1 MVAAAVVLAACGEP
15 AAVSGPGRE
24 SSEQGSP
31 AAEQPNATSGQ
42 ASQAAWR
49 SADDGAA
56 IVEADRIGVRMVD
69 LTISSPAVGDAMVR
83 LLLPAQFDAQ
93 PGRTWPVLYLL
104 HGAGGSHLDWTLYTD
119 VETLT
124 ASTDLLIVM
133 PDGGS
138 RSWYADAWNGGRGG
152 PPMWETFHVT
162 EMRQLLE
169 RNWGASDRR
178 AVAGLSMGGLGAMSY
193 LGRHP
198 DLFVGAASF
207 SGVLDPLGAGPIQGG
222 STAFGDPVAQVDNW
236 KAHDPR
242 YLVPAM
248 KGHTIYVAYGDGRP
262 GPLDS
267 GLGEQVDETERW
279 IQPQNQAFVA
289 ELNLVGVAATV
300 DAYGPGTHS
309 WPYWERGLHA
319 ALPLLLEAL
328 GSGS

>member
-1 MVAAAVVLAACGEP
+1 MAAGAILLAACGEP
-15 AAVSGPGRE
+15 AAVIGP
-24 SSEQGSP
+24 S
-31 AAEQPNATSGQ
+31 AASFEQ
-42 ASQAAWR
+42 ASQSAWR
-49 SADDGAA
+49 PADDGAA
-56 IVEADRIGVRMVD
+56 ITAADRVGVRMVD

-104 HGAGGSHLDWTLYTD
+104 HGAGGSHLDWTVYTD
-119 VETLT
+119 LETLT
-124 ASTDLLIVM
+124 ASADLLIAM
-133 PDGGS
+133 PDGGN

-169 RNWGASDRR
+169 RNWRASDRR
-178 AVAGLSMGGLGAMSY
+178 ALAGLSMGGLGAMSY

-207 SGVLDPLGAGPIQGG
+207 SGVLDPLAAGPIEGG
-222 STAFGDPVAQVDNW
+222 VTAFGDPETQVDNW

-248 KGHTIYVAYGDGRP
+248 QGHTVYVAYGNGQA

-267 GLGEQVDETERW
+267 GSSQVDETERW
-279 IQPQNQAFVA
+279 IEPQNEAFVA
-289 ELNLVGVAATV
+289 ELNRLGVAATV
-300 DAYGPGTHS
+300 DAYGAGTHT
-309 WPYWERGLHA
+309 WPYWERALHA
-319 ALPLLLEAL
+319 ALPLLLKAL